1 MISEKNE
8 NKRHCAK
15 YIKNREQFCVFKQ
28 KQTISFTK
36 YQVRCT
42 KVTRKCYSKDAKGGN
57 ENEKALEKNIECIN
71 GRNGNGRK
79 PYSMW
84 GR

>member
-36 YQVRCT
+36 YQVRC
-42 KVTRKCYSKDAKGGN
+42 
-57 ENEKALEKNIECIN
+57 II
-71 GRNGNGRK
+71 K
-79 PYSMW
+79 PTTDYDDITL
-84 GR
+84 

>member
-28 KQTISFTK
+28 KQTISFYK
-36 YQVRCT
+36 I
-42 KVTRKCYSKDAKGGN
+42 SG
-57 ENEKALEKNIECIN
+57 
-71 GRNGNGRK
+71 
-79 PYSMW
+79 SMYYKTNNW
-84 GR
+84 L

>member
-36 YQVRCT
+36 YQVRC
-42 KVTRKCYSKDAKGGN
+42 
-57 ENEKALEKNIECIN
+57 IIN
-71 GRNGNGRK
+71 QQLV
-79 PYSMW
+79 MTT
-84 GR
+84 

>member
-36 YQVRCT
+36 YHV
-42 KVTRKCYSKDAKGGN
+42 VD
-57 ENEKALEKNIECIN
+57 LIN
-71 GRNGNGRK
+71 YQNTDLLACL
-79 PYSMW
+79 
-84 GR
+84 

>member
-28 KQTISFTK
+28 KTNNILYKIS
-36 YQVRCT
+36 
-42 KVTRKCYSKDAKGGN
+42 G
-57 ENEKALEKNIECIN
+57 
-71 GRNGNGRK
+71 
-79 PYSMW
+79 SMYYKTNNW
-84 GR
+84 L

>member
-36 YQVRCT
+36 YQVRCIIKPT
-42 KVTRKCYSKDAKGGN
+42 TGYDDITLRHY
-57 ENEKALEKNIECIN
+57 N

>member
-15 YIKNREQFCVFKQ
+15 YIKNRERFCVFKQ

-36 YQVRCT
+36 YQVRCIIKPT
-42 KVTRKCYSKDAKGGN
+42 TGYDDITLRHYNIKRRK
-57 ENEKALEKNIECIN
+57 
-71 GRNGNGRK
+71 
-79 PYSMW
+79 
-84 GR
+84 

>member
-28 KQTISFTK
+28 NKQ
-36 YQVRCT
+36 YPLQ
-42 KVTRKCYSKDAKGGN
+42 
-57 ENEKALEKNIECIN
+57 NI
-71 GRNGNGRK
+71 RFDVL
-79 PYSMW
+79 
-84 GR
+84 

>member
-28 KQTISFTK
+28 KQTIFFTK
-36 YQVRCT
+36 YQVRCIIKPT
-42 KVTRKCYSKDAKGGN
+42 TGYDDITLRHYNIKRRK
-57 ENEKALEKNIECIN
+57 
-71 GRNGNGRK
+71 
-79 PYSMW
+79 
-84 GR
+84 